1 MKFNDTL
8 NLDEFIEIMNAQAY
22 PLFDTSLG
30 KDEIV
35 SNKSFFVYSKKG
47 AIRPSDNDRNQ
58 FLKDFT
64 LSFVTRDS
72 STINVLSLAESLKKA
87 RLRFTGSEVENGK
100 FTDSNEEAEMT
111 TLNFVHVIKVGEW

>member
-47 AIRPSDNDRNQ
+47 AISLRI
-58 FLKDFT
+58 
-64 LSFVTRDS
+64 
-72 STINVLSLAESLKKA
+72 TIEI
-87 RLRFTGSEVENGK
+87 
-100 FTDSNEEAEMT
+100 
-111 TLNFVHVIKVGEW
+111 NF